1 MNPKGVPATRVVA
14 MVLPEGHRGD
24 FYLDDCFGI
33 APKQALAWRAAKMAT
48 VSERHPGGRPPK
60 HKRSAMF
67 LRVKEMARRKGLHLD
82 ELASRSGLSDTAFY
96 KLKDPRLSTLRK
108 LSNALGVTI
117 DKLTRDVNLEEA
129 SQQ

>member
-1 MNPKGVPATRVVA
+1 
-14 MVLPEGHRGD
+14 
-24 FYLDDCFGI
+24 
-33 APKQALAWRAAKMAT
+33 
-48 VSERHPGGRPPK
+48 
-60 HKRSAMF
+60 MF